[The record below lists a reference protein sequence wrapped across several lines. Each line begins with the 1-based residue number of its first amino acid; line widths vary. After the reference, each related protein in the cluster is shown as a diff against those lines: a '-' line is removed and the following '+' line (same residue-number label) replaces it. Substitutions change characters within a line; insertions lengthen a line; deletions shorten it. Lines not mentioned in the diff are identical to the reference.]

1 MGSSRWRCVDCTWGR
16 WPRGNSTCLATGR
29 ERAFRGTNSQ
39 RTGTPLRG
47 LVVVGYSCVHHYSSQ
62 KPGIILPVTLRSNAQ
77 SSTVPA
83 SVDTGAS
90 YCHFARAHAE
100 ALGLS
105 VEAGERLIFSTANSS
120 FEAFGHELTMS
131 VLGIESVSV
140 VYFFADPNI
149 TKNVLGRQGWLDRIR
164 LGLIDHD
171 QELYLAAYDE
181 VVGAGR
187 HS

>member
-1 MGSSRWRCVDCTWGR
+1 
-16 WPRGNSTCLATGR
+16 
-29 ERAFRGTNSQ
+29 
-39 RTGTPLRG
+39 
-47 LVVVGYSCVHHYSSQ
+47 VVGYSCVHHYSSQ
-62 KPGIILPVTLRSNAQ
+62 KPGITLPVTLRSNAQ

-90 YCHFARAHAE
+90 YCLFARAHAE

-140 VYFFADPNI
+140 VYFFRRSRHYKERTGQA
-149 TKNVLGRQGWLDRIR
+149 
-164 LGLIDHD
+164 GL
-171 QELYLAAYDE
+171 A
-181 VVGAGR
+181 
-187 HS
+187 